1 MGNFILTL
9 LISNFT
15 FNHLNFQSNLNQEKC
30 LNFHFV
36 TCPNPS
42 NVTSFK
48 VIHIKGQK
56 VLCHDD
62 SQSEI
67 TITNASQLKCRTS
80 EDAEAS
86 SCFYKTWVFW
96 AFVILT
102 YIGTIGFNV
111 GNSIS
116 DAICFDVLG
125 DENQMKYGKQRV
137 WGGLGFGLT
146 SLLAGYIV
154 DLHTNDFT
162 PAVLIMLAFAS
173 MDLFVL
179 KKLRLPKLS
188 SSESISKDVLKLLS
202 NRKIA
207 IFLVFATI
215 AGMFDSFIFY
225 YMFWYLE
232 EVAERTGMKDHI
244 KLIEGMTVAAECVFG
259 EVLFFLISGKI
270 IKKLGYIHCMTFC
283 FSCYALRLFMI
294 SLITNPWYL
303 VGIEILMQGCTYAL
317 CYTCIVGEFAWLL
330 ALSKL
335 IKIIQSTAY
344 ASVISPPGT
353 SATVQGLVAGMDD
366 GLGFSIG
373 ALFGGFLYQEIG
385 GKQSFRIFALIA
397 LITCVAHI
405 ILRPSTHEIRM
416 TPTLTN
422 EITETETK
430 TKETKLHDRTFEEVK
445 LTDG

>member
-1 MGNFILTL
+1 M
-9 LISNFT
+9 
-15 FNHLNFQSNLNQEKC
+15 
-30 LNFHFV
+30 
-36 TCPNPS
+36 
-42 NVTSFK
+42 TSFK
-48 VIHIKGQK
+48 VILIEGQK

-67 TITNASQLKCRTS
+67 TLTNGAKLECRTS

-137 WGGLGFGLT
+137 YGGLGFGLT
-146 SLLAGYIV
+146 SLLAGYTV

-162 PAVLIMLAFAS
+162 PAILIMLAFAS

-215 AGMFDSFIFY
+215 AGVFDSFIFY
-225 YMFWYLE
+225 FMFWHLE

-270 IKKLGYIHCMTFC
+270 IKKLGYIHCMSFC
-283 FSCYALRLFMI
+283 FSCYALRLFLI

-317 CYTCIVGEFAWLL
+317 CYTCIVGEFDL
-330 ALSKL
+330 
-335 IKIIQSTAY
+335 
-344 ASVISPPGT
+344 VIDQ
-353 SATVQGLVAGMDD
+353 A
-366 GLGFSIG
+366 
-373 ALFGGFLYQEIG
+373 
-385 GKQSFRIFALIA
+385 
-397 LITCVAHI
+397 C
-405 ILRPSTHEIRM
+405 
-416 TPTLTN
+416 
-422 EITETETK
+422 
-430 TKETKLHDRTFEEVK
+430 
-445 LTDG
+445 